1 MKTTDSPR
9 IYVASLSDYNAGVLH
24 GAWID
29 ANQSADQIQAEVS
42 AMLRES
48 KHPNVTVDCIEC
60 DGKGERDII
69 GGTEPCPYCNQTGQ
83 VPSAEEWAIHDYEG
97 FAGFKVSEHQSFEDV
112 SCMAKAIEDH
122 GAAFA
127 VWHNYA
133 PDYNTDESDF
143 QEAYAG
149 EWDSLADYV
158 QDYWDQCGSFD
169 CDKTSDNQWWHP
181 ANYIDWERMGED
193 LQRSGDI
200 WTHDAD
206 GGKIYVFRTC

>member
-1 MKTTDSPR
+1 MKTTDTPR

-29 ANQSADQIQAEVS
+29 ANQSPDDIQTEVA

-48 KHPNVTVDCIEC
+48 KHPNVMAEDPDT
-60 DGKGERDII
+60 GE
-69 GGTEPCPYCNQTGQ
+69 Q

-97 FAGFKVSEHQSFEDV
+97 FAGLKISEHQSFEDV
-112 SCMAKAIEDH
+112 SSMAKAIEDH

-127 VWHNYA
+127 AWHNYA
-133 PDYNTDESDF
+133 PDYNTDEADF

-158 QDYWDQCGSFD
+158 QDYWDQCDSFD
-169 CDKTSDNQWWHP
+169 CDKISGNQWWHP

-193 LQRSGDI
+193 MQRSGDI